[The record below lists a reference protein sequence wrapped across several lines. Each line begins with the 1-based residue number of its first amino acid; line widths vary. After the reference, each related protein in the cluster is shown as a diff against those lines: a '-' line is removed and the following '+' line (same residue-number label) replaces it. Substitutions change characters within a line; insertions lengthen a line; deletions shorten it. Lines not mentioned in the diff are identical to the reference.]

1 MVLKK
6 SICSHKFIWKIPIP
20 YWCFSIFYRYWIFSG
35 GFGGLGVSTANS
47 LKHKNSPGQRPKGVL
62 DPVSACFYS
71 VFFDKWASP
80 GSLGDL
86 SRLLAPY
93 WPLTRPPL
101 GKQESPPTT
110 FRYDFRFVLPPRRR
124 PRDLF
129 ARLSCRPSSA
139 HVSGGLRG
147 PFWEPFWPQK
157 MFFLDI
163 YVGPVG
169 PHFGTDF
176 QSFFAT
182 RALWNLIASG
192 AAGKKA
198 HMACDPQKPMEF

>member
-1 MVLKK
+1 MG
-6 SICSHKFIWKIPIP
+6 KIPRFAIFHDETTTRKFAGP
-20 YWCFSIFYRYWIFSG
+20 AAQGRVRSCCDWLFNSISLISG
-35 GFGGLGVSTANS
+35 PPQGAWVTYLGY
-47 LKHKNSPGQRPKGVL
+47 P
-62 DPVSACFYS
+62 
-71 VFFDKWASP
+71 
-80 GSLGDL
+80 
-86 SRLLAPY
+86 
-93 WPLTRPPL
+93 PLTRPPL

-157 MFFLDI
+157 MLFLDI
-163 YVGPVG
+163 YVGPLG
-169 PHFGTDF
+169 PHFGTDV

-182 RALWNLIASG
+182 RAL
-192 AAGKKA
+192 
-198 HMACDPQKPMEF
+198 